1 MMTALF
7 FAQRA
12 QEAKENLKDA
22 IGKAQRDA
30 KINKQLDAL
39 EKGMVTDK
47 EGQTTFDK
55 EGSVSV
61 DGNTLDPYGFDQRDN
76 LASNPNAVDSDGK
89 YNAEEKAGFQR
100 AIEDFRSDNNVQDD
114 QINMVLVQ
122 MAKQEFDSA
131 INGLSQSAKATGDNK
146 KSITDRF

>member
-39 EKGMVTDK
+39 EKGMTTNKEGVTVYDK
-47 EGQTTFDK
+47 EAV
-55 EGSVSV
+55 VSV
-61 DGNTLDPYGFDQRDN
+61 DGNTLDPYEFDQRDN
-76 LASNPNAVDSDGK
+76 LAADPNAAPDEGWFD
-89 YNAEEKAGFQR
+89 AEEKAGFQR